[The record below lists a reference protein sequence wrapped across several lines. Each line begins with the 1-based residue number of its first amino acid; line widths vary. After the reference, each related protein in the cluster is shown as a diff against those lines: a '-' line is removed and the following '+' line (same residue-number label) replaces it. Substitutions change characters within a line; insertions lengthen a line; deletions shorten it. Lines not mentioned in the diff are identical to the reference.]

1 MRTGTRRLVGAAL
14 KRKEDARLVVGRG
27 RYLDDLR
34 IPGILHLRLVR
45 SPYAHARVLKV
56 DRTAASQCAG
66 VVAVFTLEDLPEV
79 ASSVPALVAAPHLRA
94 YRHPILAGGKV
105 RHVGE
110 AVALV
115 VADDPYRAADAVER
129 VVVEY
134 EPLPVAST
142 PGVALSRDAP
152 LVHDEWPD
160 NLAGRSAG
168 ATGDAT
174 EGFAQAEVV
183 VAARL
188 TCPRVAGMPIET
200 RGVLA
205 FEDEGTGI
213 LTIWA
218 STQVPFAVR
227 SAIAAVLSLPEERIR
242 VRVPE
247 VGGGF
252 GVKGHVYPEDILVPA
267 VARRLGCPVKWVE
280 TRREHFLAAAADRD
294 QAHEARVGLRRDG
307 TIVALESA
315 FTRDHGAYPTLGEA
329 ITLNTINHLPGPYRI
344 PNYRAVGQ
352 NVVTHKTFAGAY
364 RGAGRPE
371 AAFVLDRLLD
381 RAARRLG
388 MDPAELRRRN
398 MIRPEEMPFRSGLI
412 YRDGVPV
419 VYDPAD
425 YLAGFEK
432 SLALLDYAGWRKE
445 QALRRGSPKPIGI
458 GLAAYLEGTG
468 LGPFEGANVRV
479 DPSGTVF
486 VHVGVAAQGQA
497 HETTLAQICADQLR
511 VPFEDVVVLGGDTE
525 LVGYG
530 MGTIASRVAAVAGLA
545 VARTAG
551 EVALKAKLVGAELF
565 ECAPE
570 DVVLADGRV
579 SVKGVPDKSLPLAEV
594 ARAAIRST
602 AAAAAGG
609 PGLNACAFFYPETVT
624 WAFGAHAAVV
634 EVDVE
639 ACGLAL
645 LKYVAV
651 HDCGQPINPIVV
663 EGQLHGG
670 IVQGIGS
677 ALTEELVYDAEGQLL
692 TGTFMEYGLPR
703 AGEVPGLE
711 VSHLTYPSAVNELG
725 IKGVGESGIIAPA
738 AAIANAVEDALSNY
752 GVEVNEVP
760 LTSRRIFELLSA
772 GRSRAAVV
780 TAGPRTL

>member
-1 MRTGTRRLVGAAL
+1 MRPETQKLVGAGL
-14 KRKEDARLVVGRG
+14 KRKEDARLVAGRG

-34 IPGILHLRLVR
+34 VPRMLHLGVVR
-45 SPYAHARVLKV
+45 SPYAHARILKV
-56 DRTAASQCAG
+56 DRAEASRCAG
-66 VVAVFTLEDLPEV
+66 VVEIFTVEDLPEL
-79 ASSVPALVAAPHLRA
+79 ASSVPPLVPAPHLRA
-94 YRHPILAGGKV
+94 YRHPILAGEKV

-110 AVALV
+110 AIAAL
-115 VADDPYRAADAVER
+115 VADDPYRVADAVER

-152 LVHDEWPD
+152 LVHEWPD

-168 ATGDAT
+168 GTGEAA
-174 EGFAQAEVV
+174 EGFAQAEVIV
-183 VAARL
+183 EARL
-188 TCPRVAGMPIET
+188 RYPRVAGMPIET

-205 FEDEGTGI
+205 FEDEAAGL
-213 LTIWA
+213 LTVWA

-252 GVKGHVYPEDILVPA
+252 GVKGHVYPEDVLVPA
-267 VARRLGCPVKWVE
+267 VARRLGRPVKWIE
-280 TRREHFLAAAADRD
+280 SRREHFLAAAADRD
-294 QAHEARVGLRRDG
+294 QAHEARIGLRRDG
-307 TIVALESA
+307 AIVALETA

-344 PNYRAVGQ
+344 RNYRAVAQ
-352 NVVTHKTFAGAY
+352 NVVTHKTFAAAY

-398 MIRPEEMPFRSGLI
+398 MIRPEEMPFRSGLT

-419 VYDPAD
+419 NYDPAD
-425 YLAGFEK
+425 YLSGFEK
-432 SLALLDYAGWRKE
+432 SLALLDYTGWRKE
-445 QALRRGSPKPIGI
+445 QVRRRGSPKPIGI
-458 GLAAYLEGTG
+458 GLSAYVEGTG

-486 VHVGVAAQGQA
+486 VYVGVAAQGQA
-497 HETTLAQICADQLR
+497 HETTLAQICADQLG
-511 VPFEDVVVLGGDTE
+511 VPIEDVVVLGGDTQ

-530 MGTIASRVAAVAGLA
+530 MGTIASRVAAVAGPA
-545 VARTAG
+545 VARTAR
-551 EVALKAKLVGAELF
+551 EVALKAKLVAAELF

-579 SVKGVPDKSLPLAEV
+579 WVKGVPDKSLPLAEV

-602 AAAAAGG
+602 AVSAAGG
-609 PGLNACAFFYPETVT
+609 PGLNACGFFYPETVT
-624 WAFGAHAAVV
+624 WAFGAQAVVV

-639 ACGLAL
+639 ACSLAL

-670 IVQGIGS
+670 IAQGIGS
-677 ALTEELVYDAEGQLL
+677 ALAEELLYDAEGQLL
-692 TGTFMEYGLPR
+692 TSTLMEYGLPR
-703 AGEVPGLE
+703 AAEVPPLD
-711 VSHLTYPSAVNELG
+711 VSHLNYPSAVNELG
-725 IKGVGESGIIAPA
+725 VKGVGESGIIAPA
-738 AAIANAVEDALSNY
+738 AAIANAVEDALSDY

-760 LTSRRIFELLSA
+760 LTGPRIFGLLGA
-772 GRSRAAVV
+772 GRPRAGVV
-780 TAGPRTL
+780 TA